1 MRFFSYLTTLLIA
14 VLLVACGGGG
24 GSAGTS
30 SGSAPPALATSAP
43 SALTLPIGVVQTYS
57 ISGGFAPYTIKNSN
71 ASIAAGFLRGGVFTL
86 NPVSQ
91 GQATVTIVDDK
102 GTSIPIDVTVGA
114 DLKLSMATVQSFVG
128 DVIKATITGGT
139 PPYRTSTIDLAVTAV
154 VNGNQLIMTLNA
166 VGGPVDVVVLDANDQ
181 QVKLTV
187 TIING
192 TPQIRVSPNTVT
204 VSESDTQ
211 PIIFTIF
218 GAVPGPVTV
227 TSSDPTLL
235 QASVSGNTV
244 TVVTGTNGD
253 RCVNANTTVNFQVT
267 DSRPSIGAASVT
279 IANSSGGCSGLTAP
293 AGDFLVQAG
302 TTRSVVLGGDAQT
315 GYSVSSENESV
326 ATATFSNGVLSV
338 TGVPAVCTTTPPAT
352 VAVCVPAPGTDKVVE
367 ITVTDIAHPSR
378 FVKIKVTVKY

>member
-1 MRFFSYLTTLLIA
+1 MA
-14 VLLVACGGGG
+14 VLLSACGGGG

-30 SGSAPPALATSAP
+30 SGSAPSALATSAP
-43 SALTLPIGVVQTYS
+43 TAVTLPIGVVQQYS
-57 ISGGFAPYTIKNSN
+57 ISGGFAPYTIKNNN
-71 ASIAAGFLRGGVFTL
+71 ASIAAGFLRNGFLIL

-102 GTSIPIDVTVGA
+102 GTSVAIAVTVGA
-114 DLKLSMATVQSFVG
+114 DLKLSLTTVQSFVG
-128 DVIKATITGGT
+128 DVVKAIITGGT
-139 PPYRTSTIDLAVTAV
+139 PPYRTSTIDLAVNAV

-166 VGGPVDVVVLDANDQ
+166 VGGPIDVVVLDANDQ

-218 GAVPGPVTV
+218 GAVAGPITV
-227 TSSDPTLL
+227 TSSDPSLL

-253 RCVNANTTVNFQVT
+253 RCVNANTTVNFQVV
-267 DSRPSIGAASVT
+267 DSRPSTGAASVT
-279 IANSSGGCSGLTAP
+279 IANSTGGCSVFTAP
-293 AGDFLVQAG
+293 TGDFVVQAG
-302 TTRSVVLGGDAQT
+302 TSRSVVIGGDAQT
-315 GYSVSSENESV
+315 GYSVSSDNALI
-326 ATATFSNGVLSV
+326 ATATYSGGVLTV
-338 TGVPAVCTTTPPAT
+338 TGVPWVCPNLIPPVPPAT
-352 VAVCVPAPGTDKVVE
+352 AATCGTTAPSSRTAT
-367 ITVTDIAHPSR
+367 ITVTDTAHPSR
-378 FVKIKVTVKY
+378 FVSIKVVVIS